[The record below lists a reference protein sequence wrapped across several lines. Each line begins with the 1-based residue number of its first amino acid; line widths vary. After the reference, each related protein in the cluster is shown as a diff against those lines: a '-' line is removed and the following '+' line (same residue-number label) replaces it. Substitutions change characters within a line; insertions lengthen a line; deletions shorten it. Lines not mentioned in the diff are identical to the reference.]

1 MKKMSNKVKAAVY
14 TALIV
19 VAFAVL
25 VIAVVNRN
33 TLGNVCAIIWLSAL
47 AITVVYIVY
56 KAIESGIEL
65 NDTEREYKE
74 REKKIDKRLHDDRTL

>member
-1 MKKMSNKVKAAVY
+1 MKKTSNKVKAAVY

-33 TLGNVCAIIWLSAL
+33 TLGNVLAIIWLSAL

-56 KAIESGIEL
+56 KAIEAGIEL

-74 REKKIDKRLHDDRTL
+74 REKKIDKK